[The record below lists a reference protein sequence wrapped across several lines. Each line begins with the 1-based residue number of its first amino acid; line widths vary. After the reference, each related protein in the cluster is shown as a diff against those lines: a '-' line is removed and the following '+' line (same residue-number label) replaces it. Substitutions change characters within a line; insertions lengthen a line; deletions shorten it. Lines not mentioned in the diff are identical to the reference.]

1 MAAYAIGLDGGGTKT
16 EIAMVNTL
24 GETLYIGRL
33 GPLNPVSYPSS
44 ADDIAKELTNFI
56 DGECV
61 GICAA
66 CAGVGDEKMA
76 NSVREALGAVF
87 TGPIFLRTDGQNSL
101 YTALEDRVGVA
112 VISGTGSICYGQNG
126 ESTAR
131 SGGRG
136 HVFDDA
142 GSAYAMGRDI
152 LASVARSLDGRAEK
166 TSLAELLFE
175 HCKTRS
181 FAAITARYTDPKCK
195 KSDIA
200 ALSTLLD
207 SAADD
212 AAARR
217 IELHAAQ
224 ELALMATAVTERLKI
239 PSPSVALMGGVF
251 LNRPKLSAMTVELIR
266 ERYNDARCFLCDKSP
281 AVGAAEYALKM
292 IG

>member
-24 GETLYIGRL
+24 GETLYMGRL
-33 GPLNPVSYPSS
+33 GPLNPVSYPTS
-44 ADDIAKELTNFI
+44 ASDIAAELARFL
-56 DGECV
+56 DDECV
-61 GICAA
+61 GISAA

-76 NSVREALGAVF
+76 NSVREALGTVF

-101 YTALEDRVGVA
+101 YTALEDRAGVA
-112 VISGTGSICYGQNG
+112 LISGTGSICYGQNG
-126 ESTAR
+126 ANTAR

-152 LASVARSLDGRAEK
+152 LALVAHSLDGRAEK
-166 TSLAELLFE
+166 TALTELLFE
-175 HCKTRS
+175 HCKTDD

-200 ALSTLLD
+200 LLSTLLD
-207 SAADD
+207 AAAGDGE
-212 AAARR
+212 ARR
-217 IELHAAQ
+217 IEHHAAE
-224 ELALMATAVTERLKI
+224 ELALMATAVIKRLDI
-239 PSPSVALMGGVF
+239 ACPNVALMGGVF
-251 LNRPKLSAMTVELIR
+251 LNRPKLSAVTVELIR
-266 ERYNDARCFLCDKSP
+266 EKHADAHCFLCDKSP

-292 IG
+292 I